1 MNFQSTG
8 NAKVQ
13 SIRCC
18 VLFDPKDGSIRHTN
32 RVITLEGATTTS
44 EEQMEQRTLRLA
56 ASLGLDTK
64 KLRPLHVN
72 PEDIAP
78 GHRYKVHTKTR
89 SLTEIKKISLRTIS
103 GKKKTAAPKKSLK
116 K

>member
-1 MNFQSTG
+1 MIFQSTG

-44 EEQMEQRTLRLA
+44 KEQMEQRTFRLA
-56 ASLGLDTK
+56 ASFGLDTK

-72 PEDIAP
+72 HEDIAP
-78 GHRYKVHTKTR
+78 GHRYKVDTKTR
-89 SLTEIKKISLRTIS
+89 SLTEIKKIGSRTIS
-103 GKKKTAAPKKSLK
+103 RKRKTAARRKR
-116 K
+116 